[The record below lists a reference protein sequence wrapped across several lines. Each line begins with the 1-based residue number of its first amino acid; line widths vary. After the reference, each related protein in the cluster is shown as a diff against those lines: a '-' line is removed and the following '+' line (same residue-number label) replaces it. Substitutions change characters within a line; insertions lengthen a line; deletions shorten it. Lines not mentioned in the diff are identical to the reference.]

1 MNREQKSALVKEIAG
16 QLGDA
21 EAIFA
26 IDYRGI
32 SVTQAAELRAKLAES
47 EASFKVVKNRLA
59 KRALEDADGT
69 EELGELLEG
78 PTALTFVK
86 GDPVTA
92 AKAIATF
99 ARENDVLAYKGGL
112 MEGTTLEPEQFTRI
126 ARLPGL
132 DVLHGQLVGLTAS
145 PITGL
150 TRGLASM
157 LSGLASQLGQIQ
169 EKGLVEG
176 EAPAEEAPAEEAPA
190 EEAAAEDA
198 ETEPPAEGDADPAE
212 PDAGASEADD
222 QSDGAEQA
230 EAEDSAGNDEDPAEP
245 DAGASEAGDQSEEAE
260 QAEAEDSAGNDQTSD
275 DEPEEA
281 QE

>member
-1 MNREQKSALVKEIAG
+1 MNRDQKSALVKEIAD

-32 SVTQAAELRAKLAES
+32 SVTQAAELRGKLAES

-59 KRALEDADGT
+59 KRALEDADGI
-69 EELGELLEG
+69 EQLGELLEG

-92 AKAIATF
+92 AKTIATF
-99 ARENDVLAYKGGL
+99 ARENNVLAYKGGL
-112 MEGTTLEPEQFTRI
+112 MEGATLEPEQFTRI

-157 LSGLASQLGQIQ
+157 LSGLASQLSQIQ
-169 EKGLVEG
+169 EQGLVEG
-176 EAPAEEAPAEEAPA
+176 EAAAEEPPAE
-190 EEAAAEDA
+190 AAEDA
-198 ETEPPAEGDADPAE
+198 EEQPDPAAA
-212 PDAGASEADD
+212 DAGASEPED
-222 QSDGAEQA
+222 QSDEGERA
-230 EAEDSAGNDEDPAEP
+230 
-245 DAGASEAGDQSEEAE
+245 EAE
-260 QAEAEDSAGNDQTSD
+260 QAAGSDSEEPAGNDQTSD
-275 DEPEEA
+275 QETEEE
-281 QE
+281 QD

>member
-1 MNREQKSALVKEIAG
+1 MNREQKSALVEQIAG

-21 EAIFA
+21 EAVFA

-32 SVTQAAELRAKLAES
+32 SVTQAAELRGKLAEA
-47 EASFKVVKNRLA
+47 EATFKVVKNRLA
-59 KRALEDADGT
+59 KRALESAEGT
-69 EELGELLEG
+69 EGLEELFEG

-92 AKAIATF
+92 AKAISTF
-99 ARENDVLAYKGGL
+99 SRENQVLSYKGGV
-112 MEGTTLEPEQFTRI
+112 MEGAPLEPEQFTRI
-126 ARLPGL
+126 ARLPDL
-132 DVLHGQLVGLTAS
+132 DVLHGQLVGVAAS

-176 EAPAEEAPAEEAPA
+176 EPEAEEVSKEVEEK
-190 EEAAAEDA
+190 
-198 ETEPPAEGDADPAE
+198 
-212 PDAGASEADD
+212 PDASPG
-222 QSDGAEQA
+222 
-230 EAEDSAGNDEDPAEP
+230 AEDSAGNE
-245 DAGASEAGDQSEEAE
+245 SE
-260 QAEAEDSAGNDQTSD
+260 QTSN
-275 DEPEEA
+275 DEPEEE